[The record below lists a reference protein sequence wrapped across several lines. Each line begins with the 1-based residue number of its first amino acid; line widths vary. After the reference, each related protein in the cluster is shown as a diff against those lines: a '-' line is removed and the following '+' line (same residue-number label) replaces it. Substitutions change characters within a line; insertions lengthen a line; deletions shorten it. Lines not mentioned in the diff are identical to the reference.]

1 MPTDQESARTAGLL
15 AEGQDTADQIH
26 SEPPEPTEL
35 RHGTS
40 SDSIPSD
47 WKHSSERLAT
57 YAEVDE
63 TDDGLDT
70 FRGGGEKNGSKIGQS
85 PGQQD
90 QSGQLDNAN
99 MNDHPR
105 HSETSSD
112 RKSRD
117 GVPDNISDV
126 GVKNGT
132 VPTDQQVNTKLNQD
146 TFDKN
151 FKAAQ
156 SVVNNL
162 DDESEK
168 HPQNES
174 SSEKDTKHVVQ
185 TGVATGQG
193 GQVTK
198 KAEQKA
204 EAKPSEDGSAAKT
217 PRGTSGKP
225 TTAKQ
230 GKKDHSRE
238 TDQKT
243 GKRTP
248 SAPSKSPRIGD
259 SRVHR
264 PPTER
269 NPKKDDKYD
278 KNEEKQKS
286 TQSRT
291 SGKPGT
297 PVSRPVDSR
306 ETKLAESKPPVEKPT
321 QSDAGSATDTTDNP
335 TTATSPGTKPDTEE
349 TKPVNGMVP
358 DGGKEKGKEPEVKEN
373 NKKEDEKE
381 QQPQHKKAHAL
392 LSRAVMRR
400 ITTMEKAPSGQT
412 SPSPRGNNA
421 AADLNSSAGAKSLGG
436 GGGGKSPS
444 PVPSHG
450 RSAHKTLSM
459 QSLAVPATGIGP
471 TPVETDD
478 KEESLGSRR
487 DSVRQ
492 SVDSNSRK
500 SVDYRLQTS
509 HTVVTPAAA
518 EEKPNSMWH
527 DDSVIRAAIP
537 ALPVPL
543 AVFCLI
549 INIVLP
555 GSGELFVSDQNIYGE
570 RR

>member
-63 TDDGLDT
+63 TDDGVDT

-85 PGQQD
+85 QGQQD
-90 QSGQLDNAN
+90 QSGHLDNAN
-99 MNDHPR
+99 TNDHPR

-117 GVPDNISDV
+117 GVPDNVSDV

-132 VPTDQQVNTKLNQD
+132 EPSHDPSDQQVNTKLIQD
-146 TFDKN
+146 ISDKD

-174 SSEKDTKHVVQ
+174 SSEKDTKQVAQ
-185 TGVATGQG
+185 TGVATGHG
-193 GQVTK
+193 GQVIK
-198 KAEQKA
+198 KAEQKV

-217 PRGTSGKP
+217 LRGTSGKP

-248 SAPSKSPRIGD
+248 SAASKSPRIGE

-269 NPKKDDKYD
+269 NPKKDDKND

-306 ETKLAESKPPVEKPT
+306 ETKPAESKPPVEKPAQST
-321 QSDAGSATDTTDNP
+321 NPSDAGSATDTTDNP

-436 GGGGKSPS
+436 GGGKSPS

-478 KEESLGSRR
+478 KEEALGSRR

-509 HTVVTPAAA
+509 HTRGDP
-518 EEKPNSMWH
+518 
-527 DDSVIRAAIP
+527 
-537 ALPVPL
+537 
-543 AVFCLI
+543 C
-549 INIVLP
+549 
-555 GSGELFVSDQNIYGE
+555 GSRGEA
-570 RR
+570 